1 VRAFTSGIVFRANA
15 SPSYSRRVSEILTYR
30 SRLGR
35 MMQEGSPVW
44 RYFYVVSGS
53 PAFHGQV

>member
-1 VRAFTSGIVFRANA
+1 VRASTSGIVSQADV

-30 SRLGR
+30 SRLAR

>member
-1 VRAFTSGIVFRANA
+1 VRASTSVIVSRANM

-30 SRLGR
+30 SRLAR

-53 PAFHGQV
+53 SAFHGQV